1 MDTLFDLPD
10 TPSPKLR
17 FLREQALTT
26 RELSDGSWRCYLT
39 DETVGAGLTEDEAI
53 IDLCNLTGLKHWNL
67 LP

>member
-17 FLREQALTT
+17 FLREHALTT
-26 RELSDGSWRCYLT
+26 RQTPAGTWRCYLT
-39 DETVGAGLTEDEAI
+39 DETFGFGDTEDEAI

-67 LP
+67 T